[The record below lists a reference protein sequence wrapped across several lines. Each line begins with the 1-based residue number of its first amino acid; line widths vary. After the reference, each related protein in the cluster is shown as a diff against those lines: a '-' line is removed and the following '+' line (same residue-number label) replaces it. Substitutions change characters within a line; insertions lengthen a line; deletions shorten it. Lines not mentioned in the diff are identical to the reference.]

1 MSSIADHDTVISLI
15 NKFCSGSEVACLDK
29 RSRNVYI
36 EGIHSKYWFD
46 KINNY
51 FKSLDLNACCYKTY
65 SNKINWKSRYIDIE
79 DSELKTLNKF
89 ETKYVNTIVDR
100 YFCKKPIKYSSE
112 NLIIIDEKY
121 NIFPE
126 LWLQDNSYNLFENS
140 IKYDD
145 IERTVRLL
153 MEGLVFMREH
163 FHETD
168 FETDIHMI
176 IYDNI

>member
-1 MSSIADHDTVISLI
+1 MSSIANHDTVMKSIFNYMKETNI
-15 NKFCSGSEVACLDK
+15 PNIDT
-29 RSRNVYI
+29 RSNDVFKN
-36 EGIHSKYWFD
+36 SVVDKYWFD

-126 LWLQDNSYNLFENS
+126 LWLQDYSYNLFENS

-145 IERTVRLL
+145 IEITVRVF
-153 MEGLVFMREH
+153 MEGLLFMREH

-168 FETDIHMI
+168 FETD
-176 IYDNI
+176 NGWLG